1 MENWKIF
8 LILVSTLILMIF
20 FWWQYRKNIARRR
33 SENMAFLRVTMAR
46 KDSDNDEKKDT
57 IRDFKEQISLM
68 EQLLS
73 TLKSLYR
80 GSFSGWLFGQD
91 YISLEYTAH
100 KNEIYFYIVVPKKT
114 KLLVEK
120 QIIGIYPDC
129 FIEETGEINIFD
141 GRSAVTGEAMMLKK
155 WDEFPIRTYQK
166 LESDSMNSLLSAL
179 GRLNDNTSA
188 TIQVL
193 LKPEDDDWQ
202 NRIKKMIRKE
212 EKNPWKKKYFS
223 LNPVKWILSF
233 IELFITNPEEKE
245 KKDEPEI
252 EEKDPIDDEGLMK
265 EKVKKTGYRVMIR
278 IITTSD
284 DDFIAETELKNIIS
298 SFSQFASPAYNRFR
312 AMRYKS
318 LSLLVQYFVLRQ
330 FAWWQKNF
338 LLNIEEIA
346 TLFHFPHSKYNKQP
360 EIKWQ
365 HFKIVKA
372 PTNLATE
379 GLYLGDNI
387 YRGERKKIF
396 LSHEDRFRH
405 FYVIGQTGTG
415 KSSILSVMARQ
426 DLQNGRG
433 MAVLD
438 PHGDFA
444 NGLLDFVPK
453 ERAEDLI
460 FFDPGNVHRPMGL
473 NLLEAD
479 TDDDKQTAV
488 SEATSIMLKIFGNE
502 VFWPRIQ
509 DYFRNGCL
517 ALMDYPEGGTLIE
530 LVKLFTDE
538 NFQRTRIQ
546 TIKNPIVKT
555 WWNTTYASMGDR
567 EKGEMI
573 PYFAAKFGPFITN
586 TLMRNILGQVRSS
599 FDITRVMDSEK
610 ILLTSLSK
618 GILGDINSKL
628 IGLILVSKIQMAAM
642 KRQQIDA
649 KDRKDFFLY
658 IDEFQNYVT
667 DSIESILSEARKYRL
682 GLIIAHQYLGQLQQ
696 SDALTKSSLNLK
708 DAIFGNVGSM
718 MSYKIGPE
726 DAKMMEEQF
735 SPAFSNHDFMNMDA
749 FQAAVK
755 IAVKWQPS
763 QGFSMDVP
771 RPWLTKGNP
780 TQWQALKEL
789 SLLRNSRERD
799 FVEKDILYRIA

>member
-1 MENWKIF
+1 MQLGKIF
-8 LILVSTLILMIF
+8 LIIIATIALLFF
-20 FWWQYRKNIARRR
+20 FWWQYRKNIAKRR
-33 SENMAFLRVTMAR
+33 SKEMAFLRVVMAR
-46 KDSDNDEKKDT
+46 KDSDSDEKKET

-73 TLKSLYR
+73 NLKSLYR
-80 GSFSGWLFGQD
+80 GNFLGWLLGQE
-91 YISLEYTAH
+91 YISFEYTAH
-100 KNEIYFYIVVPKKT
+100 ANEIYFYIVVPRKS

-120 QIIGIYPDC
+120 QIIGFYPDC
-129 FIEETGEINIFD
+129 LIEETSEINIFEN
-141 GRSAVTGEAMMLKK
+141 RKSVLGEAMILKK
-155 WDEFPIRTYQK
+155 GDEFPIRTYQK
-166 LESDSMNSLLSAL
+166 LESDSMNAILSAL
-179 GRLNDNTSA
+179 GRLSENTSA
-188 TIQVL
+188 TIQIL

-212 EKNPWKKKYFS
+212 EKNPGKRRYISF
-223 LNPVKWILSF
+223 NPLVWMRGFLEIF
-233 IELFITNPEEKE
+233 FQDPEEKN

-252 EEKDPIDDEGLMK
+252 DEKDPIDDEGLMK
-265 EKVKKTGYRVMIR
+265 EKVKKTGFLVMVRVIV
-278 IITTSD
+278 TAD
-284 DDFIAETELKNIIS
+284 DDAIANAELRNIIS

-312 AMRYKS
+312 PMRHKS
-318 LSLLVQYFVLRQ
+318 LSVLIQYFILRQ

-365 HFKIVKA
+365 HFRVVKA
-372 PTNLATE
+372 PTNIPHE

-387 YRGERKKIF
+387 FRGERRKIY
-396 LSHEDRFRH
+396 LSNEDRFRH

-426 DLQNGRG
+426 DLRNGRG
-433 MAVLD
+433 LAVLD

-444 NGLLDFVPK
+444 TGLLDFIPK
-453 ERAEDLI
+453 TRAEDLI
-460 FFDPGNVHRPMGL
+460 FFDPADQSRPMGL

-479 TDDDKQTAV
+479 TDDEKQMAV
-488 SEATSIMLKIFGNE
+488 GEATSIMIKIFGPE
-502 VFWPRIQ
+502 IFGPRIQ

-530 LVKLFTDE
+530 LIKLFTDE
-538 NFQRTRIQ
+538 NFQRERVQ

-555 WWNTTYASMGDR
+555 WWKTTYAAMGDR
-567 EKGEMI
+567 EKAEMI
-573 PYFAAKFGPFITN
+573 PFFAAKFGPFITN
-586 TLMRNILGQVRSS
+586 TLMRNIIGQTKSA
-599 FDITRVMDSEK
+599 FDITDVMNTQK
-610 ILLTSLSK
+610 ILLATLSK
-618 GILGDINSKL
+618 GVLGDINSSL

-642 KRQQIDA
+642 KRQQMPA
-649 KDRKDFFLY
+649 SERKDFFLY

-682 GLIIAHQYLGQLQQ
+682 GLIIAHQYLGQLQK

-726 DAKMMEEQF
+726 DAKLLEEQF
-735 SPAFSNHDFMNMDA
+735 APVYSNHDFMNMDK
-749 FQAAVK
+749 FQAALRLSVDG
-755 IAVKWQPS
+755 QPS
-763 QGFSMDVP
+763 QGFSLDVP
-771 RPWLTKGNP
+771 RPWL
-780 TQWQALKEL
+780 
-789 SLLRNSRERD
+789 
-799 FVEKDILYRIA
+799 EK